1 MNTQRVRMQQTIGS
15 GGALDWAVARG
26 TVNER
31 EKVRER
37 ERERRVK
44 VNENI
49 SFFKNKIIEWI
60 F

>member
-1 MNTQRVRMQQTIGS
+1 
-15 GGALDWAVARG
+15 VARG

-49 SFFKNKIIEWI
+49 SFFKNKIIE
-60 F
+60 